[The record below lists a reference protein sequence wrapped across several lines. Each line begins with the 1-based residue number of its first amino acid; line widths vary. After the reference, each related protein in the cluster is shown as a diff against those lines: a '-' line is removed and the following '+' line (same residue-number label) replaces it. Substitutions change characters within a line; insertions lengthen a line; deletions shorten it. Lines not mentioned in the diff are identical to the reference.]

1 MDIRMQ
7 SRALLLMYSL
17 FLRGS
22 TNAHRIPYIPA
33 KTEIPERSAGDTRPV
48 TPEAVGIPSGTVR
61 ELLRT
66 LERDRGSV
74 VHAIGMARAGNVFS
88 LAAAPAYRT
97 DIRHQTHSLCKT
109 VTGLSVGMLWDE
121 GKIDLDAPAYRLVGQ
136 GLPPIL
142 TPRMRAVTVRHLLCM
157 TSGVNFGEIG
167 SVTEEDWVRCFF
179 ESNVAFAPGSSFFY
193 NSMNSYILSVIVERI
208 TGMTLHDFAAERIFK
223 PLGIRPTLWE
233 TCPRG
238 HTKGGWGLYL
248 SIEDM
253 LKLGE
258 LIAGGGDFRGTRLLS
273 REWMR
278 MMVKPHAKT
287 PEGIGPYD
295 YGFHV
300 WVGRQNRTVLA
311 NGMLGQNIWIH
322 PRNHLVIAVNA
333 GNCELFQTGSMLDS
347 FERLMTVPFERTS
360 LRRNTRAAN
369 LLRAQEFTFFR
380 SRTWTHPQ
388 KADVP
393 WWDGTLPAEK
403 WKQLEGRPYLARKN
417 NLGILPLFVMLMQN
431 NLAAGI
437 SSLTFSTE
445 EGVHILTVTEG
456 EERYRLPIGFGEY
469 TESVLTVRGEKYAV
483 AARGEFCDDTDGEPI
498 LKIDLI
504 FPEMASARRLRLYYD
519 TEKPSLVLSEQPGRQ
534 MLDPLISLLEF
545 TPRGKLL
552 GGILRPQ
559 VEKELIAYRI
569 RTCYEPTLRLGRGTP
584 PAADESSLL
593 DGDPLDLLDE
603 GTDLAEPAAVP
614 KKRTPSSKKPTA
626 PKKKRTSLKKE

>member
-22 TNAHRIPYIPA
+22 TNAHRIPFIPS
-33 KTEIPERSAGDTRPV
+33 KTTIPERSAGDTRLV

-74 VHAIGMARAGNVFS
+74 MHAIGMARAGNVFS

-109 VTGLSVGMLWDE
+109 VTGLAIGLLWDE
-121 GKIDLDAPAYRLVGQ
+121 GKIDLDAPAYRLVET
-136 GLPPIL
+136 GLPPLL
-142 TPRMRAVTVRHLLCM
+142 TPRIRAITVRHLLTM
-157 TSGVNFGEIG
+157 TAGVNFGEVG

-179 ESNVAFAPGSSFFY
+179 ESNVAFAPGSTFFY

-208 TGMTLHDFAAERIFK
+208 TGKTLADFVAERIFA

-233 TCPRG
+233 SCPRG

-258 LIAGGGDFRGTRLLS
+258 LIASGGVFRGTRLLS
-273 REWMR
+273 RVWMR

-287 PEGIGPYD
+287 PDGIGPYD

-311 NGMLGQNIWIH
+311 NGMLGQNIWVH
-322 PRNHLVIAVNA
+322 PKNHLVIAMNA
-333 GNCELFQTGSMLDS
+333 GNCELFQTGTMLETV
-347 FERLMTVPFERTS
+347 ERLMTVPFERTS
-360 LRRNTRAAN
+360 LRHNTRAAN
-369 LLRAQEFTFFR
+369 LLRATEASFFQ

-393 WWDGTLPAEK
+393 WWDGLLPADK
-403 WKQLEGRPYLARKN
+403 WKRLEGRPYLARKN
-417 NLGILPLFVMLMQN
+417 NLGILPLFVILMQN
-431 NLAAGI
+431 NLSAGI
-437 SSLTFSTE
+437 SSLAFSTE
-445 EGVHILTVTEG
+445 AGVHYLTVTEG
-456 EERYRLPIGFGEY
+456 EEQYRLPIGFGEY
-469 TESVLTVRGEKYAV
+469 AEAVLTVRGEKYAV
-483 AARGEFCDDTDGEPI
+483 AVRGEFCDDTDGEPI
-498 LKIDLI
+498 LKIDLL

-519 TEKPSLVLSEQPGRQ
+519 TDKPTLVLSEQPGRQ

-545 TPRGKLL
+545 TPRGRLL

-559 VEKELIAYRI
+559 IEKELIAYRI
-569 RTCYEPTLRLGRGTP
+569 RTCYEPTLRLGRGAP
-584 PAADESSLL
+584 PAAEEEPLL
-593 DGDPLDLLDE
+593 SGDPLELLGE
-603 GTDLAEPAAVP
+603 VEEMQAAPA
-614 KKRTPSSKKPTA
+614 
-626 PKKKRTSLKKE
+626 KKKRTAAKRSTAKKK

>member
-7 SRALLLMYSL
+7 SRALLLLYSL

-22 TNAHRIPYIPA
+22 TNAHRIPYIPS
-33 KTEIPERSAGDTRPV
+33 KTVIPERSAGDTRLV
-48 TPEAVGIPSGTVR
+48 TPEAVGIPSETVS

-66 LERDRGSV
+66 LEHDRSSV
-74 VHAIGMARAGNVFS
+74 LHAIGMSRGGNVFS

-109 VTGLSVGMLWDE
+109 VTGLAVGMLWDE
-121 GKIDLDAPAYRLVGQ
+121 GKIDLDAPAHRLVGS

-142 TPRMRAVTVRHLLCM
+142 TPRMRAVTVRHLLTM
-157 TSGVNFGEIG
+157 TAGVNFGEIG

-208 TGMTLHDFAAERIFK
+208 TGRTLHDFVAERIFA

-258 LIAGGGDFRGTRLLS
+258 LIACGGRYGNVRLLS

-287 PEGIGPYD
+287 PDGIGDYD

-300 WVGRQNRTVLA
+300 WVGRRHRTVLA
-311 NGMLGQNIWIH
+311 NGMLGQNIWVH
-322 PRNHLVIAVNA
+322 PKNHLVIVMNA
-333 GNCELFQTGSMLDS
+333 GNCELFQTGEMLAAI
-347 FERLMTVPFERTS
+347 ERIMTAPFETTS

-369 LLRAQEFTFFR
+369 LLRAREAAFFG

-388 KADVP
+388 KADDR
-393 WWDGTLPAEK
+393 WWDGKLASEK
-403 WKQLEGRPYLARKN
+403 WKELEGRPYLARKN

-431 NLAAGI
+431 NLAGGI
-437 SSLTFSTE
+437 SALSLSTE
-445 EGVHILTVTEG
+445 GGVRTLTITEG
-456 EERYRLPIGFGEY
+456 EERYRLPVGFGEY
-469 TESVLTVRGEKYAV
+469 AESVLTVRGERYAV
-483 AARGEFCDDTDGEPI
+483 AVRGEFCDDTDGEPI

-519 TEKPSLVLSEQPGRQ
+519 TEKPSLVLTEQPGRQ

-545 TPRGKLL
+545 TPGGKLL

-559 VEKELIAYRI
+559 VEKELIANRI
-569 RTCYEPTLRLGRGTP
+569 RACYEPTLRLGRGEP
-584 PAADESSLL
+584 PAPEEEALL
-593 DGDPLDLLDE
+593 END
-603 GTDLAEPAAVP
+603 DLALLGEAFGKAEPTAR
-614 KKRTPSSKKPTA
+614 KRTVKKP
-626 PKKKRTSLKKE
+626 

>member
-1 MDIRMQ
+1 MQ
-7 SRALLLMYSL
+7 SRALLLLYSL

-22 TNAHRIPYIPA
+22 TNAHRIPYVPA
-33 KTEIPERSAGDTRPV
+33 KTEIPERSAGDTRLV

-74 VHAIGMARAGNVFS
+74 IHAIGMSRAGNVFS
-88 LAAAPAYRT
+88 MAAAPGYAT

-109 VTGLSVGMLWDE
+109 VTGLAIGLLWDE
-121 GKIDLDAPAYRLVGQ
+121 GRIELDTPAYRLIAT

-142 TPRMRAVTVRHLLCM
+142 TPRIRAITVRHLLTM
-157 TSGVNFGEIG
+157 TAGVNFGEIG

-179 ESNVAFAPGSSFFY
+179 ESTAAFAPGSSFFY

-208 TGMTLHDFAAERIFK
+208 TGKTLHEFVAERIFA

-238 HTKGGWGLYL
+238 HTTGGWGLYL

-287 PEGIGPYD
+287 PDSIGPYD

-311 NGMLGQNIWIH
+311 NGMLGQNIWVH
-322 PRNHLVIAVNA
+322 PKNRLVIVMNA
-333 GNCELFQTGSMLDS
+333 GNCEFFQTGTMLAAI
-347 FERLMTVPFERTS
+347 ERLMTAPFETTS
-360 LRRNTRAAN
+360 LRRNTRAAD
-369 LLRAQEFTFFR
+369 LLRATEAGFFA

-393 WWDGTLPAEK
+393 WWDGKLPSEK

-431 NLAAGI
+431 NLSAGI
-437 SSLTFSTE
+437 SSLSFSTE
-445 EGVHILTVTEG
+445 EGVRFLTVTEG
-456 EERYRLPIGFGEY
+456 EERYRLPIGFGTY
-469 TESVLTVRGEKYAV
+469 AESTITVRGEKYAV
-483 AARGEFCDDTDGEPI
+483 AVRGEFCDDTDGEPI
-498 LKIDLI
+498 LKIDLL

-519 TEKPSLVLSEQPGRQ
+519 AEKPSLVLSEQPGRH

-545 TPRGKLL
+545 TPGGRLL
-552 GGILRPQ
+552 GEILRPQ
-559 VEKELIAYRI
+559 IEKELIAYRI
-569 RTCYEPTLRLGRGTP
+569 RSAYEPTLRLGRGAP
-584 PAADESSLL
+584 PAPEADPLFE
-593 DGDPLDLLDE
+593 GDPLELLASAGE
-603 GTDLAEPAAVP
+603 KPSAAPP
-614 KKRTPSSKKPTA
+614 KRKRTAVKKTA
-626 PKKKRTSLKKE
+626 SPKRK